1 MLKNPKYTIEAIRN
15 NLRTYIRD
23 NNIKSLVV
31 GVSGGI
37 DSALACALAF
47 PICTELDIPLIG
59 RSIPITTNKEDE
71 ISRAYKVGNELC
83 SNFDEVYIKNTYT
96 QCVLDITEQ
105 MEMSPIQ
112 LGNIKARLRMIYLY
126 NLAYANRGMV
136 LSTDN
141 YTELLLG
148 FSTLHGDV
156 GDYGMFQYLWKT
168 EVYQAS
174 NYIVNEEDITNKQ
187 REALLFCISATPT
200 DGLGISN
207 SDLDQLGAD
216 SYEEVD
222 RSLQLYL
229 EKGLCEE
236 HPVVQRYLKTMYK
249 RNNPYN
255 IPREQIV

>member
-15 NLRTYIRD
+15 NLRTYIKD
-23 NNIKSLVV
+23 NKIKSLII

-47 PICTELDIPLIG
+47 PMCKSIGIPLVG
-59 RSIPITTNKEDE
+59 RSLPIQTNKPDE
-71 ISRAYKVGNELC
+71 IDRANKIGNEFCTNYKEEDL
-83 SNFDEVYIKNTYT
+83 SDTYDKIKEPFILYST
-96 QCVLDITEQ
+96 
-105 MEMSPIQ
+105 PIS

-126 NLAYANRGMV
+126 DQAQKNCGMV

-148 FSTLHGDV
+148 FWTLHGDV
-156 GDYGMFQYLWKT
+156 GDYGMFQSLWKH
-168 EVYQAS
+168 EVYQLS
-174 NYIVNEEDITNKQ
+174 FYIINYEYINTEQRKAITD
-187 REALLFCISATPT
+187 CIYATPT
-200 DGLGISN
+200 DGLGITN

-222 RSLQLYL
+222 RVLQLYL

-255 IPREQIV
+255 ISREQIV